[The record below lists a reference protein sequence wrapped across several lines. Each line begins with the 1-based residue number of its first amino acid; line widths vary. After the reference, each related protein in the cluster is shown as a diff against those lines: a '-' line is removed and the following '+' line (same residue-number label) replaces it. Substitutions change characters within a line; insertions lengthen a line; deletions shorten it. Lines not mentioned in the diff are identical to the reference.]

1 MHLLLLPLRDG
12 KGWRYFGNLR
22 IAYSSRLQDK
32 CNWICC
38 LVPAGAATPKGA
50 KGPAT
55 EAGLGFGMRIQRT
68 IKYDA
73 DRVKGFG
80 AEVMQVPGCE
90 QLQSCIQC
98 GTCSGVCPLSI
109 YMDYTPRQV
118 MALTRGDFKNE
129 VLRSVTIWLCASC
142 YACAV
147 ECPREIRITDIMY
160 ELKQRAI
167 HEGFYPK
174 HFPIPV
180 LAREFSAMVR
190 KNGRITEL
198 LLVMRLFL
206 KTNWRAALGNW
217 RMGLDLWKTKRVS
230 LSVERMQRPADIA
243 RMLDA
248 VEVKERR

>member
-1 MHLLLLPLRDG
+1 M
-12 KGWRYFGNLR
+12 
-22 IAYSSRLQDK
+22 
-32 CNWICC
+32 
-38 LVPAGAATPKGA
+38 
-50 KGPAT
+50 
-55 EAGLGFGMRIQRT
+55 MRVERT

-80 AEVMQVPGCE
+80 KEIMNVPGCE
-90 QLQSCIQC
+90 QLSNCIQC

-118 MALTRGDFKNE
+118 MALTRADFKNE
-129 VLRSVTIWLCASC
+129 VLRSHTIWLCASC

-167 HEGFYPK
+167 QEGIYPK

-180 LAREFSAMVR
+180 LAREFSQMVL

-198 LLVMRLFL
+198 LLVLRLFL

-217 RMGLDLWKTKRVS
+217 RMGLDLLKTGRLS
-230 LSVERMQRPADIA
+230 LRTEKIEQRAELA
-243 RMLDA
+243 RMLAA
-248 VEVKERR
+248 VDGKGGTR